1 MAGQR
6 SNHEKVRYR
15 FQKVFAGIQ
24 DGISLVVKTK
34 RQEPVRFFMRQ
45 DSVSGSCGLM
55 CVGMA
60 LIALGVLKASAFE
73 SAPRRRHGT
82 AFSLWSL
89 LSDSFFSGID
99 VSDLHARLIQLD
111 VPVTFTC
118 RTGEPASI
126 GKFAVDSLSRG
137 ELTILAYENERN
149 HFKHYVLGTGVAGVT
164 ENRKSTVDSL
174 LVIDSGGDEPI
185 LTAYNGVMHLSPCHT
200 RAKQKKKLNSRWL
213 YETAGYASAEKVFL
227 IGAIR
232 CRLC

>member
-1 MAGQR
+1 MLFR
-6 SNHEKVRYR
+6 S
-15 FQKVFAGIQ
+15 
-24 DGISLVVKTK
+24 
-34 RQEPVRFFMRQ
+34 
-45 DSVSGSCGLM
+45 
-55 CVGMA
+55 
-60 LIALGVLKASAFE
+60 
-73 SAPRRRHGT
+73 
-82 AFSLWSL
+82 
-89 LSDSFFSGID
+89 
-99 VSDLHARLIQLD
+99 
-111 VPVTFTC
+111 
-118 RTGEPASI
+118 
-126 GKFAVDSLSRG
+126 G

>member
-1 MAGQR
+1 MTT
-6 SNHEKVRYR
+6 SKTKSEKFRHR
-15 FQKVFAGIQ
+15 FQRVFAGFH
-24 DGISLVVKTK
+24 DGISLVVQTK

-55 CVGMA
+55 CVGMV

-99 VSDLHARLIQLD
+99 VSDLHARLLQLD

-118 RTGEPASI
+118 RTGEPDSI
-126 GKFAVDSLSRG
+126 GKFAVEALSRG

-149 HFKHYVLGTGVAGVT
+149 HFKHYVLGTGVAGIT
-164 ENRKSTVDSL
+164 ENRQSTVDSL

-185 LTAYNGVMHLSPCHT
+185 LTAFNGVMHMIPN
-200 RAKQKKKLNSRWL
+200 RKKSKYKEEFNTRWL
-213 YETAGYASAEKVFL
+213 YETAGYSCAEKVFL